1 MRLLVATLLVLAW
14 SAPAWA
20 SSADPRIAYLSR
32 QLRTGKD
39 VRVRAQAALVLGQSE
54 EVSALAP
61 LCDGLLDSSEVVRGA
76 AARALEELS
85 ELGGLPCLERARNDR
100 DPSAQAAVRRALGK
114 LVELRDRR
122 PWLYIAL
129 RPVKLAPT
137 MEQPLAELTETR
149 LRRQLN
155 QLGAR
160 LAPADEPRTSAKRV
174 LANQKMSGFSLVPE
188 LLEHGEK
195 GLRMRVLCL
204 SYPDERLLGQV
215 EVKATGGRPA
225 DLVKALVPRAVSE
238 VAGIFEESR
247 N

>member
-14 SAPAWA
+14 PAPAWA
-20 SSADPRIAYLSR
+20 SSTDPRIAYLSR

-54 EVSALAP
+54 EPDALAP
-61 LCDGLLDSSEVVRGA
+61 LCDGLLDGSEVVRGA
-76 AARALEELS
+76 AARALEELA
-85 ELGGLPCLERARNDR
+85 ELGGVPCLERARADR
-100 DPSAQAAVRRALGK
+100 DASVQAAVKRALGK

-129 RPVKLAPT
+129 RPVKLPPS
-137 MEQPLAELTETR
+137 MEQPLADLTEAR
-149 LRRQLN
+149 LRRQLQ

-160 LAPADEPRTSAKRV
+160 WAPVDEPSASAKRV
-174 LANQKMSGFSLVPE
+174 LAGQKLKGFTLVPE

-225 DLVKALVPRAVSE
+225 DLVKALIPRAVAE